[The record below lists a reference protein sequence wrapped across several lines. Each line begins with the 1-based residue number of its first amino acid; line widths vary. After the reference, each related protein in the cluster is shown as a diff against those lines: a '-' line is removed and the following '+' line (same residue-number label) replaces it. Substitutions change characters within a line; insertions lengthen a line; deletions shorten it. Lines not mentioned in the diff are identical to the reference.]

1 MKLEGA
7 LTVAA
12 PVEEVWGVLL
22 DPAKLCVAVP
32 GCESAR
38 RIDETHY
45 EAAMSVKVQFMT
57 IRSLAR
63 GTLLEAVEPRRLVAE
78 LVGEP
83 IAMAGAF
90 RARLAVDLSPLGAAT
105 RISYTLDLT
114 MMGRL
119 ASLGEAIVRTTAQRQ
134 SSQFAANLAAMFPA
148 TAV

>member
-1 MKLEGA
+1 MKVEGT

-12 PVEEVWGVLL
+12 PVEEVWPVFL
-22 DPAKLCVAVP
+22 DPARLCLAVP

-45 EAAMSVKVQFMT
+45 EATLSVKVQFMT

-63 GTLLEAVEPRRLVAE
+63 GTVLEAMEPHHLVVE

-90 RARLAVDLSPLGAAT
+90 LARLTVDLSALDAT
-105 RISYTLDLT
+105 THIAYTLDLT

-134 SSQFAANLAAMFPA
+134 SSQLAANLAAMFPG